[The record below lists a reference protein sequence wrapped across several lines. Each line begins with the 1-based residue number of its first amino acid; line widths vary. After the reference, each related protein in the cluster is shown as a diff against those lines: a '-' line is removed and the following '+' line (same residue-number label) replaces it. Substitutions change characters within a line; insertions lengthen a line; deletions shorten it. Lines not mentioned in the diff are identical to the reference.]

1 MPVPSRL
8 KGPLPAW
15 FAAAGPARVA
25 VLRGLWPSA
34 VGDVLAAHAEIAA
47 LDGQTLRLRVE
58 PGPWART
65 VRDLRL
71 DLLRRL
77 AESAGPLAPTRITVS
92 EGVLSGP
99 RGRGAKATPPK
110 LKG

>member
-1 MPVPSRL
+1 MPVLSRL

-15 FAAAGPARVA
+15 FAASGTARVA
-25 VLRGLWPSA
+25 VLRGLWPAA
-34 VGDVLAAHAEIAA
+34 VGEVLAAHAEIAA

-58 PGPWART
+58 PGPWAKT

-77 AESAGPLAPTRITVS
+77 SESAGPLAPTRITVS
-92 EGVLSGP
+92 EGAIRAP
-99 RGRGAKATPPK
+99 RKRGREGGAA
-110 LKG
+110 